1 MAILPDKQ
9 RLLSRLLIC
18 SGAMAAF
25 LAWPVGAQAQDNSAF
40 HEIETKYIF
49 GNFTVGSSTGLQG
62 EMAFEP
68 ESEADFGKR
77 FGNYVA
83 TGTALEFEYTPNQFM
98 QVEFGPT
105 VSYYNINNVPGL
117 DNRNMLGVNGFES
130 DFRFLLRTWALA
142 LRRNAVLEPEFHS
155 LDETSG
161 ASVQNYGLET
171 KIEADTELI
180 KNRLFLAFNL
190 LYEPET
196 TGVATMAPR
205 SAGATNRRS
214 AYHRRSPSRSSRRS
228 LSASISGICATTM
241 AWPSTRSLATPSI
254 SARPSF
260 GRSRPR
266 CSSAQRG
273 RLRSPGARSASRP
286 RWISP
291 TFPASELVCWSSSNS
306 RVFLAGHDPLG
317 RPLSSSRSGVFV
329 AVTKR
334 SM

>member
-1 MAILPDKQ
+1 MAILPDRQ

-25 LAWPVGAQAQDNSAF
+25 LAWPVGVQAQDNSAF

-83 TGTALEFEYTPNQFM
+83 TGTALEFEYTPTQFM

-130 DFRFLLRTWALA
+130 AFRFLLVEHGPSPF
-142 LRRNAVLEPEFHS
+142 AVTLSVEPEFHS

-196 TGVATMAPR
+196 TGVATMGTTLGWSNESTLGISSALAFQIFPKVVIGVDLWYLRHYDGVAFNSFTGDAVYLGPTFFWQIAPKV
-205 SAGATNRRS
+205 
-214 AYHRRSPSRSSRRS
+214 
-228 LSASISGICATTM
+228 L
-241 AWPSTRSLATPSI
+241 I
-254 SARPSF
+254 SAAWEAQVAGSEVGVASPLDLTDF
-260 GRSRPR
+260 SRER
-266 CSSAQRG
+266 A
-273 RLRSPGARSASRP
+273 RL
-286 RWISP
+286 
-291 TFPASELVCWSSSNS
+291 LVE
-306 RVFLAGHDPLG
+306 FE
-317 RPLSSSRSGVFV
+317 F
-329 AVTKR
+329 
-334 SM
+334 